1 MKKEYPEWRYC
12 PYCGEKFEGDRIEK
26 IKCPEC
32 GTKMTYISHVFWYC
46 DKCKKVRG

>member
-1 MKKEYPEWRYC
+1 MVSYEV
-12 PYCGEKFEGDRIEK
+12 